1 MTARFSR
8 TRHDLA
14 EFLRRKRA
22 SVQPEDVGL
31 PRTARRRTPGL
42 RREEVATVAGIG
54 LSWYTWLEQ
63 GRAIS
68 VSAHLLENVARA
80 LRMTPEERQHLYLL
94 AQNRLPAAPAQSWC
108 EMPPLI
114 RRLLD
119 DLTER
124 PAFVMNLRWDV
135 IGWNAAGD
143 GLFAFSDYPA
153 GSRNM
158 LWMYFADDRLS
169 RRVQDWPRQAPQI
182 VASFR
187 RDYAAGKDAPDMQA
201 LADHLQ
207 ATSRTFRRLWHD
219 HDVQGRC
226 EGRRSFDMA
235 DRGPVAFDH
244 TTLIVDQDRHLR
256 LVYYAA
262 TERGEAGRKSIG
274 EYSTQ
279 HAAE

>member
-1 MTARFSR
+1 MTTRLSR
-8 TRHDLA
+8 TRQDLA
-14 EFLRRKRA
+14 EFLRHKRA

-31 PRTARRRTPGL
+31 PRSARRRTPGL

-63 GRAIS
+63 GRDIR
-68 VSAHLLENVARA
+68 VSAHLLDSVARA
-80 LRMTPEERQHLYLL
+80 LRMSPEERQHLYLL
-94 AQNRLPAAPAQSWC
+94 AQNRPPSAPADTWC

-114 RRLLD
+114 RVLLD
-119 DLTER
+119 DLTQR

-143 GLFAFSDYPA
+143 GLFGFSDYPKDQ
-153 GSRNM
+153 RNM
-158 LWMYFADDRLS
+158 LWMYFADERLS
-169 RRVQDWPRQAPQI
+169 CRVQDWPRQAAQI

-187 RDYAAGKDAPDMQA
+187 RDYAAGHHRSDMQD

-207 ATSRTFRRLWHD
+207 TASRTFRRLWRD

-226 EGRRSFDMA
+226 EGRRSFEMP
-235 DRGPVAFDH
+235 DRGQVAFDH

-256 LVYYAA
+256 LVYYVAV
-262 TERGEAGRKSIG
+262 AGCLQDTPRNG
-274 EYSTQ
+274 
-279 HAAE
+279 HALDLASD

>member
-1 MTARFSR
+1 MNTRLSR
-8 TRHDLA
+8 TRQDLA

-22 SVQPEDVGL
+22 SVQPEEVGL
-31 PRTARRRTPGL
+31 SRSSRRRTPGL

-63 GRAIS
+63 GRDIR
-68 VSAHLLENVARA
+68 VSSHLLDRVART
-80 LRMTPEERQHLYLL
+80 LRMSSEERQHLYLL
-94 AQNRLPAAPAQSWC
+94 AQNRPPSAPADTWC

-114 RRLLD
+114 RCLLD
-119 DLTER
+119 DLTQR

-135 IGWNAAGD
+135 IGWNAASD
-143 GLFAFSDYPA
+143 ELFGFSDYPKDQQ
-153 GSRNM
+153 NM

-169 RRVQDWPRQAPQI
+169 CRVQDWPRQAAQI

-187 RDYAAGKDAPDMQA
+187 RDFAVGDPRTDMQD

-207 ATSRTFRRLWHD
+207 TASRTFRRLWRD

-226 EGRRSFDMA
+226 EGRRSFEMT
-235 DRGPVAFDH
+235 DRGQVAFDH

-256 LVYYAA
+256 LVYYVAV
-262 TERGEAGRKSIG
+262 EGVHAGSLSSSSRAIDLAD
-274 EYSTQ
+274 E
-279 HAAE
+279 